1 MDVRLLFK
9 DRSLD
14 TSAPLPFGAEDLAFD
29 LELETVFS
37 AMAEGDPIIARAV
50 RTTVL
55 QPLTDREAILYR
67 QRTFKDC
74 LAHPAEVRELYS
86 VACEALRGRKPDDL
100 WDSSDYAPSIFATAV
115 EILGG
120 YLGSLR
126 RLRDTAERCS
136 RSFSA
141 EGFTELF
148 KTLHDQID
156 NAFLKEA
163 AKLLED
169 LQFKDGIVVGMRL
182 GADSRTCDYTLLRQN
197 PQKAWLKWKLAPS
210 YTPGARDYGAIRD
223 LNNRRDRAM
232 ASSVNVLADA
242 AGHITDFLN
251 TLREEL
257 AVYVGALNLYET
269 LKTKGV
275 PLCMPEFCAAGVHNR
290 SFYDLRDMSLCL
302 SIDQPAIGNRLNA
315 ENKLLYL
322 ITGANQGGKTTF
334 LRSLGQSQL
343 MAQAGLFVAAQS
355 DLCPICSGLF
365 THFGREED
373 NNMHSGKL
381 DEELSRMDQI
391 VPHLSSD
398 ALVLFNESFAST
410 NEREGSELCYQIAQ
424 ALTEHGIEAFFVTHL
439 FAFSQRCYR
448 EVPEKSV
455 FLRAQRLT
463 DGSRTFEL
471 EEGQPLQTAFGQDL
485 YHKMWG

>member
-1 MDVRLLFK
+1 MNVRLLFK

-14 TSAPLPFGAEDLAFD
+14 TSAPLPFGADDLAFD
-29 LELETVFS
+29 LELEPVFA
-37 AMAEGDPIIARAV
+37 AMANGDPVIARAA
-50 RTTVL
+50 RAALL
-55 QPLTDREAILYR
+55 QPLHDRDAILYR
-67 QRTFKDC
+67 QRTFQEC

-86 VACEALRGRKPDDL
+86 IACEALQGRKLNDL
-100 WDSSDYAPSIFATAV
+100 WDSSEYAPSIFATAV
-115 EILGG
+115 ELLSS
-120 YLGSLR
+120 YLVFLR
-126 RLRDTAERCS
+126 RLRDTADRCS
-136 RSFSA
+136 RNFSA

-148 KTLHDQID
+148 KTLREQID
-156 NAFLKEA
+156 NTFLKEA
-163 AKLLED
+163 AKLLDD
-169 LQFKDGIVVGMRL
+169 LQFKDGLVVGMRL

-232 ASSVNVLADA
+232 ASSVNVLANA
-242 AGHITDFLN
+242 AGHITDFFN

-257 AVYVGALNLYET
+257 AVYVGALNLHEK
-269 LKTKGV
+269 LGAKGV
-275 PLCMPEFCAAGVHNR
+275 PLCLPEFCEAGKLNR
-290 SFYDLRDMSLCL
+290 TFCDLRDISLSL
-302 SIDQPAIGNRLNA
+302 SIDHPAIGNQLNA
-315 ENKLLYL
+315 QNKQLYI

-343 MAQAGLFVAAQS
+343 MAQAGLFVAAKS
-355 DLCPICSGLF
+355 YCCPICEGLF

-381 DEELSRMDQI
+381 DEELRRMDQI
-391 VPHLSSD
+391 VPHLKPG
-398 ALVLFNESFAST
+398 ALILFNESFAST

-424 ALTEHGIEAFFVTHL
+424 ALTEHGMEAFFVTHL